1 MINWNEILKLK
12 ISDKYLQYFLKYQ
25 NKTINEMSLLN
36 ILRILW
42 YIKMSNQS
50 DISYWFMN
58 FMLKKYIITVVI
70 F

>member
-42 YIKMSNQS
+42 YIKMRNQS
-50 DISYWFMN
+50 DIW
-58 FMLKKYIITVVI
+58 TVC
-70 F
+70 